1 MDFLPPTFVRDWR
14 QLLRSKGYIIL
25 LILIYAA
32 AWVILL
38 SHDWAEVALKME
50 HAYEPVD
57 CMHHGLGSGHSGHY
71 DRCYPIYDICHDMRD
86 LNSLLLFCALGAV
99 GLLIPL
105 RVGNAVAADT
115 KVKGT
120 NFLQVTPLG
129 SRAIVGGMWLSA
141 FSQVLVVAALAV
153 PIIWVRAQ
161 VMPTGNEADW
171 YGLLYIVLAG
181 GMFSAAYMF
190 TGGLDNFLRFLLMVP
205 LVILGCVCAGDYAS
219 SHAFRVLELPGWI
232 HVVHAGGAALIT
244 LLLLTLAKR
253 PYASPAEN
261 NTLPVRVLS
270 LLCLI
275 AAGIAVWGIYA
286 TGYSFH
292 PSESGLM
299 LAVWVLVIAGVFGAM
314 ADALLPVTPLPAHAK
329 HCLRGLP
336 AAVQTPGVL
345 SSALFLLLPLPAFAA
360 VGLWFQH
367 AWSYGRMLETLKAGM
382 PLTCFPLCCV
392 ALALVLWVPVVLSI
406 IVADFFCRRNSG
418 KRPLVV
424 AVSGCALALVMGVG
438 SLLVS
443 GDFLPFMN
451 IRMPDEA
458 WCYPWSRNYSKCVGY
473 WETFYL
479 KQVEMTTRIALI
491 SGVQAL
497 FAFLFL
503 FLRTSLHRSE
513 R

>member
-32 AWVILL
+32 AWGILL

-57 CMHHGLGSGHSGHY
+57 CMHHGFKTGHSGH
-71 DRCYPIYDICHDMRD
+71 CYPIYDICHDMRD
-86 LNSLLLFCALGAV
+86 LNLSLLFCALGAV

-141 FSQVLVVAALAV
+141 FGQVLLVTALAV
-153 PIIWVRAQ
+153 PIVFVRAQ

-205 LVILGCVCAGDYAS
+205 LIILGCVCAVVCVGPYS
-219 SHAFRVLELPGWI
+219 FPVLDLPGWI
-232 HVVHAGGAALIT
+232 HVAHAGGAALIT
-244 LLLLTLAKR
+244 LLLLTLARR

-299 LAVWVLVIAGVFGAM
+299 LAVWVLVIAGVFGAV
-314 ADALLPVTPLPAHAK
+314 ADALLPVTPLPVHAK

-345 SSALFLLLPLPAFAA
+345 SSALFLLLPLLALAA
-360 VGLWFQH
+360 VELWFH
-367 AWSYGRMLETLKAGM
+367 ASSYDRMLEAMKAGM

-392 ALALVLWVPVVLSI
+392 AKALVLWVPVVLSI
-406 IVADFFCRRNSG
+406 TVADFFCRRNSG

-424 AVSGCALALVMGVG
+424 AVSGCAMAMVMGMA
-438 SLLVS
+438 SPLFA
-443 GDFLPFMN
+443 GDFLPFWD
-451 IRMPDEA
+451 IGLPDEA
-458 WCYPWSRNYSKCVGY
+458 WCCPWTGYHSEFVGHR
-473 WETFYL
+473 ETLYL